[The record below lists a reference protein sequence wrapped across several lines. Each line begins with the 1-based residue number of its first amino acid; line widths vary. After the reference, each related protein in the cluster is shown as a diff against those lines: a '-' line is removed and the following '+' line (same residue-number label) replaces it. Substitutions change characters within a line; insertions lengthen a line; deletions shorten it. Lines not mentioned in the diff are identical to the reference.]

1 MIDVDNI
8 DVDNDDVFFIPDIQ
22 YLVFRKC
29 PVDWRLKPHSVSNND
44 ITYVVRGRARY
55 TVGPESHEVASGG
68 LLCLSEG
75 VSKAAVTYPDH
86 LMHCYSVNF
95 TLKNTAGEETL
106 LPLPQVSDI
115 GLKDDLV
122 RLFNDLVY
130 ARQERLPGSGIK
142 CKALLILLL
151 HRLLELTVY
160 NTNAPGRDY
169 RIQKATSF
177 IARHYAERITV
188 KELADRAG
196 LNAAYF
202 GILFKQVTGLTV
214 NRYIATRRVENAKN
228 LLQSGGWRVTE
239 VAETCGF
246 CDVYHFYK
254 QFKAIMGVPP
264 SRYISNN

>member
-1 MIDVDNI
+1 MVDI
-8 DVDNDDVFFIPDIQ
+8 TIENDDVFFIPDIQ

-29 PVDWRLKPHSVSNND
+29 PSDWRLKPHLVSNND

-55 TVGPESHEVASGG
+55 TVGPEPHEVTQGG

-75 VSKAAVTYPDH
+75 VSKSALTFPDH

-106 LPLPQVSDI
+106 LPLPQVSNI

-130 ARQERLPGSGIK
+130 TRQERLPGSGVK

-160 NTNAPGRDY
+160 TTNAPGRDC
-169 RIQKATSF
+169 RIQKAASY

-202 GILFKQVTGLTV
+202 GVLFKQVTGLTV
-214 NRYIATRRVENAKN
+214 NRYIAARRVENAKN
-228 LLQSGGWRVTE
+228 LLQSGGWRVSD

-246 CDVYHFYK
+246 CDVFHFYK

-264 SRYISNN
+264 SRYISKTGG